1 MNYVLSRRHLVK
13 AIGAAALL
21 YPMCGV
27 SQQAARTAR
36 VAWTSVDRADPQS
49 AFLVAFRGAMR
60 DLGWIEGRNLDLDTW
75 WGGGS
80 LDGLK
85 KLVPEIIARR
95 PDVIVSAGGPA
106 TRAMIDSK
114 VELPVV
120 FTSSADAV
128 IAKIVESWAK
138 PGANRTGISFF
149 SLELIPKRLEL
160 MTQVLPGLKRV
171 AIVGWPPHAGE
182 LLELEAARNTAK
194 SLGLEHRYWGVNTA
208 AELDAALEA
217 LAQWNADAML
227 VFAGAISVAYADRI
241 SAFAVQK
248 RIPAISSWA
257 DFAEKGNVM
266 TYGPILREC
275 YARLASF
282 VDRILKGAR
291 PANLPAERPT
301 KFELVINETAANALG
316 LKIPPSILVRADR
329 VIR

>member
-1 MNYVLSRRHLVK
+1 M
-13 AIGAAALL
+13 
-21 YPMCGV
+21 

-36 VAWTSVDRADPQS
+36 VAWTSVDRANPQS
-49 AFLVAFRGAMR
+49 AFLVAFRDAMR
-60 DLGWIEGRNLDLDTW
+60 DLGWSEGRNLDLDTW

-85 KLVPEIIARR
+85 KLVPEIVARR

-106 TRAMIDSK
+106 TRAMIDTK

-128 IAKIVESWAK
+128 IAKIVDSWAK
-138 PGANRTGISFF
+138 PGGNRTGISFF
-149 SLELIPKRLEL
+149 ALELIPKRLEL
-160 MTQVLPGLKRV
+160 MHQVLPGMKRV

-182 LLELEAARNTAK
+182 LLELEAATNMAK
-194 SLGLEHRYWGVNTA
+194 KLGLEHQYWGVNTA
-208 AELDAALEA
+208 PELDAALGA
-217 LAQWNADAML
+217 LVQWNADAIL
-227 VFAGAISVAYADRI
+227 VFAGAISITYADRI
-241 SAFAVQK
+241 AAFSVQK
-248 RIPAISSWA
+248 RVPAFSSWA

-282 VDRILKGAR
+282 VDRILKGAK
-291 PANLPAERPT
+291 PGNLPVELPT
-301 KFELVINETAANALG
+301 KFELVINDTAAKALG
-316 LKIPPSILVRADR
+316 MKIPQSILVRADR